1 MDHAPDETGGLRLNC
16 PACGH
21 GLTPVT
27 SDAIT
32 VDACVGGCGGLWFD
46 QFELKKVD
54 EAHEATGEALL
65 DIARDS
71 GREVD
76 REKRHACPKCPD
88 VVMRRYFSSAKRQ
101 VAVDECPNCGGVWLD
116 DGELAAIRAEFATQA
131 DRERS
136 NEAHVDQLMKE
147 VTFKASAERDAKIER
162 SQRFARMFR
171 FLYPSYYIPGKQDWG
186 AF

>member
-1 MDHAPDETGGLRLNC
+1 MIC

-27 SDAIT
+27 SEGIT
-32 VDACVGGCGGLWFD
+32 LDACEGGCGGLWFD

-54 EAHEATGEALL
+54 EAHEAAGEAFLA
-65 DIARDS
+65 IS
-71 GREVD
+71 KQPGRVAD
-76 REKRHACPKCPD
+76 REKRHSCPKCPD
-88 VVMRRYFSSAKRQ
+88 IVMRRYFSSAKRQ

-116 DGELAAIRAEFATQA
+116 DGELAAIREEFATQA
-131 DRERS
+131 DRERT
-136 NEAHVDQLMKE
+136 NAAYVDQQVKE
-147 VTFKASAERDAKIER
+147 AAFAASLERDAKLER

-186 AF
+186 TF